1 MAVATLSPARALRR
15 PRRADPRAIVGVFLS
30 LAALAGSVAFWVS
43 TTDARPILI
52 ALHDLPAGATLSA
65 ADLGI
70 AYIRADDAV
79 YRAALSGDM
88 LDSLVGR
95 QLGEPVH
102 AQQVLARAQL
112 ADQFGLAPNQVAIT
126 IPAKPDTAVDGRLR
140 AGDAVQ
146 ILVTVADKSRNEAHS
161 REVLDRAQVYE
172 VGRDVSLTSSTPT
185 GASET
190 AASARGTIA
199 SVTLAVTVEQARQL
213 AEARRTGDLDIL
225 LLPPSASAPGQ
236 P

>member
-1 MAVATLSPARALRR
+1 MAMATLSPARALRR
-15 PRRADPRAIVGVFLS
+15 PRRADPRALVGVFLT
-30 LAALAGSVAFWVS
+30 LAALTGSVAFWVS
-43 TTDARPILI
+43 STDARPVLI
-52 ALHDLPAGATLSA
+52 AVHDLPAGATLTA

-79 YRAALSGDM
+79 YQAALPSDV

-112 ADQFGLAPNQVAIT
+112 ADQFGLAPDQVAIT

-140 AGDAVQ
+140 PGDAVQ
-146 ILVTVADKSRNEAHS
+146 ILVTVADKSRNEAHT
-161 REVLDRAQVYE
+161 RGVLDRAQVYE
-172 VGRDVSLTSSTPT
+172 VGRDVSLASSATTGQTS
-185 GASET
+185 
-190 AASARGTIA
+190 AADSARGTIA
-199 SVTLAVTVEQARQL
+199 SVTLAVSVEQARQL

-225 LLPPSASAPGQ
+225 LLPPSAPGQ